1 VPADVVFLKSRIDRP
16 TAPPS
21 CESFPGPKM
30 IRTITRISRN
40 TSQECPN
47 IVAAQCNLTDEL
59 EPLAPVVVDQLVKRY
74 PKRPVNAVD
83 DVSFHVERG
92 EVFGLLGPN
101 GAGKTTT
108 VGVLTTRVRP
118 TSGRGLVGGVDVV
131 RDPVAARR
139 RIGVVPQRSNL
150 DRALSARQNLLF
162 HAAYHGIPAEERRRR
177 AQAVIEQFGLTDR
190 ADDKVDFFSG
200 GQAQRIMIARALMH
214 EPDVLFLDEPT
225 TGLDPQARL
234 FVWDRIRDLRGRGV
248 TMILTTHDMDEATEL
263 CERVGIMDHGK
274 ILALDT
280 PDALTAT
287 VPGKNTLEVGIKTN
301 RADREKI
308 VAALSAIAGVEKVER
323 VSEGPGGP
331 GPDSSGPLRLRL
343 YVNVEAPLIVAPVA
357 LVVTDAAAELQELA
371 IGKPSLEDVFIH
383 LTGRALR

>member
-1 VPADVVFLKSRIDRP
+1 MQAVAEP
-16 TAPPS
+16 
-21 CESFPGPKM
+21 
-30 IRTITRISRN
+30 ISRASSA
-40 TSQECPN
+40 T
-47 IVAAQCNLTDEL
+47 T
-59 EPLAPVVVDQLVKRY
+59 PVLVENLVKRY

-83 DVSFHVERG
+83 GVSFEVHRG

-108 VGVLTTRVRP
+108 VGVLTTRVKP
-118 TSGRGLVGGVDVV
+118 TSGRATIAGIDVT
-131 RDPVAARR
+131 RDPVSARR
-139 RIGVVPQRSNL
+139 HVGVVPQRSNL
-150 DRALSARQNLLF
+150 DRSLSARQNLLF
-162 HAAYHGIPAEERRRR
+162 HAAYHGIPAEERRQR
-177 AQAVIEQFGLTDR
+177 AQQLVDQFGLADR

-200 GQAQRIMIARALMH
+200 GQSQRIMIARALMH

-234 FVWDRIRDLRGRGV
+234 FVWDRIREMRSRGV
-248 TMILTTHDMDEATEL
+248 TIILTTHDMDEATEL

-280 PDALTAT
+280 PVALTAT

-301 RADREKI
+301 QADREKL
-308 VAALSAIAGVEKVER
+308 VASLGALPGVEKIER
-323 VSEGPGGP
+323 VSKGPSGAPPGMGSPWAAMMGGP
-331 GPDSSGPLRLRL
+331 PPTGSPATAGSAPASESAGPLRLRL
-343 YVNVEAPLIVAPVA
+343 YLNVEAPALVAPA
-357 LVVTDAAAELQELA
+357 ARVVTDAGAELQELA